1 MYTTCN
7 NALKCVD
14 NYRSNSRS
22 EICLDKL
29 LTLTFSVLTVLKF
42 LFKILSFKENLNFKL
57 SFCFIIYENYLF
69 NVSVKKQL
77 KTNFS
82 LTFYILI
89 MARKK

>member
-1 MYTTCN
+1 MYTKCN

-14 NYRSNSRS
+14 NYRSNLRS
-22 EICLDKL
+22 EICLDNL
-29 LTLTFSVLTVLKF
+29 LTLTFSVLTALKF
-42 LFKILSFKENLNFKL
+42 LFKILSFKENLNFKV

-82 LTFYILI
+82 LSYC
-89 MARKK
+89 RNN